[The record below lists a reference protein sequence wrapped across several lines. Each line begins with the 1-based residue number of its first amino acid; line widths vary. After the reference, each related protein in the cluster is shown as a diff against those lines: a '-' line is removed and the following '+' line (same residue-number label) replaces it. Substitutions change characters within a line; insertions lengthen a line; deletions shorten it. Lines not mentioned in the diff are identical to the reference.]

1 MKKSLMLLLLSK
13 FLKTCLKIISHQ
25 ESQWNRMSLP
35 SLLLVNHLGEPMFL
49 P

>member
-25 ESQWNRMSLP
+25 GIFIITKKHTQR
-35 SLLLVNHLGEPMFL
+35 
-49 P
+49 